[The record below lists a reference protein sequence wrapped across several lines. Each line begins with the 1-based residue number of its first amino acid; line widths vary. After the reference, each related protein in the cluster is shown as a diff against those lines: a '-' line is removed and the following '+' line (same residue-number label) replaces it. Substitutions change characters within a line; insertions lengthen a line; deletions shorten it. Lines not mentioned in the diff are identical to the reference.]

1 MDEGL
6 LVPSVVNGDIMLL
19 ANREISGN
27 VSIFDDT
34 HILANDSLFPF
45 LSPTLD
51 SHSAAPAINKR
62 AEPCLYGDD
71 ELHRQS
77 LPTCSV
83 LL

>member
-1 MDEGL
+1 VDEGL

-34 HILANDSLFPF
+34 HISANDSLFPF
-45 LSPTLD
+45 LSATLD
-51 SHSAAPAINKR
+51 SHSATPAINKR

-71 ELHRQS
+71 ELYRQS